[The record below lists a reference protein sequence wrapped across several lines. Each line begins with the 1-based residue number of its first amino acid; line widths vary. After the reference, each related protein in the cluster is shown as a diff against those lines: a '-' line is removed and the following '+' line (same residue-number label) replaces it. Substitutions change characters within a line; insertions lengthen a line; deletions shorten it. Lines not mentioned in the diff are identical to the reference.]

1 MYNMTDSWEE
11 LFAHTHTCTS
21 VLVLGEGEKEK
32 GWAPKW
38 YLWLSQRHEFQMIF
52 TLYNQEK

>member
-1 MYNMTDSWEE
+1 MYNMTDSCEE

-21 VLVLGEGEKEK
+21 VLVEGEGEREKEK

-38 YLWLSQRHEFQMIF
+38 YLWLS
-52 TLYNQEK
+52 